1 MGTASQAAK
10 LYNAYCCMKDAADII
25 NPPGFIFFEFRADAK
40 TELVSRE

>member
-10 LYNAYCCMKDAADII
+10 LYNAYCCMRDAADII
-25 NPPGFIFFEFRADAK
+25 NSGFIFFEFRADAI